1 MSGKDGEVLEFELKK
16 TRQKIRGS
24 IALILILTL
33 CTGVMYGVVV
43 RDIEVVKTVA
53 TVLAPITGMALGFYF
68 KEKE

>member
-1 MSGKDGEVLEFELKK
+1 MSETDKLKLELKK

-43 RDIEVVKTVA
+43 RDPEIVKVVAVT
-53 TVLAPITGMALGFYF
+53 LAPMTGTALGFYF